1 MSSPIQE
8 LTYSQYKKI
17 LRFWRLIEETQ
28 LKIEAQGERV
38 ARYSNPISWLYSDWD
53 LLVVNG
59 QLVDTNPHLQRYS
72 GLQEQLKFWQQ
83 EYKTYIERIGFQFG
97 DREMSEPLFQL
108 INQGIIL

>member
-59 QLVDTNPHLQRYS
+59 ELVDTNPHLQRYS
-72 GLQEQLKFWQQ
+72 GLQEQLEFWQQ